1 MTLLRD
7 DYNSLRI
14 KKNCA
19 CLRAMYFFFFFFFC
33 AKGNF
38 KAAEPWELART
49 ILPNIITPTLSNLT
63 S

>member
-14 KKNCA
+14 KKIALVFELCI
-19 CLRAMYFFFFFFFC
+19 FFFAR

-38 KAAEPWELART
+38 KAAEP
-49 ILPNIITPTLSNLT
+49 
-63 S
+63 